1 MGKLKEITV
10 EAGSEIRKIP
20 AETLE
25 FINGLAIVKVD
36 IKDWRRHD
44 GIITYKG
51 VVNEQGNTVL
61 PLRAY
66 YLGID
71 IYPDNNLIVKIR
83 KGNDDQTVTWT
94 DTIHYKCSEFSTSI
108 VNKKISSGYIRVNDN
123 VIKTAVHDEDKGKY
137 IVLYDVL
144 KAEIISEQ
152 FTIIGNFEIQ
162 PTGEKL
168 AKAITTLKCDDGTD
182 NEYDMIC
189 YINEAG
195 EIRTPIF
202 NSYNNK
208 IFLVEPKSAYQDS
221 IEIIRKEMQKD
232 IKEKEKA
239 KQKALEYFWK
249 LKI

>member
-1 MGKLKEITV
+1 MEKLKEITV

-20 AETLE
+20 VETLE

-36 IKDWRRHD
+36 IKDWRHRD
-44 GIITYKG
+44 EIITYEG

-83 KGNDDQTVTWT
+83 KGNGDRTATWI
-94 DTIHYKCSEFSTSI
+94 DTIHYKCSEFSASI
-108 VNKKISSGYIRVNDN
+108 VNKKISSGYIRINDN
-123 VIKTAVHDEDKGKY
+123 VIKTAIYDENHVKH
-137 IVLYDVL
+137 IVLYNVL

-152 FTIIGNFEIQ
+152 FTNIGNFEIQ
-162 PTGEKL
+162 PTGEIL

-202 NSYNNK
+202 NSYTNEV
-208 IFLVEPKSAYQDS
+208 LVFAPQNEYQNA
-221 IEIIRKEMQKD
+221 IEKIRKEMQKD